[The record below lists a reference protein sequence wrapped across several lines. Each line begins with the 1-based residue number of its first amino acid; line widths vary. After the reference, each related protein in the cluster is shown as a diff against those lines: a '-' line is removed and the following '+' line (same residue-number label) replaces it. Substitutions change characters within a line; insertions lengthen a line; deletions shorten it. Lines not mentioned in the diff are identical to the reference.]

1 MGAPDVGF
9 GLLGPVQVTV
19 GGRQVDVGAARA
31 RCLLAVLLWEPGR
44 VVAVDR
50 LIECVWG
57 DAALP
62 EKPRRA
68 AQTYVSLLRRALAGI
83 DGVAIVRSA
92 GGYLITV
99 GEPRVDEHCVDEHR
113 VDVHRFRALLA
124 RARTAERDER
134 AGALFEQ
141 ALGLWRGEAFGTL
154 DTPWINDKRAWL
166 NQERQAAERDLTD
179 CQLRQGRHA
188 TILAGLAMAAVE
200 QPLDERLAGQ
210 LMLALFRAGRQA
222 DALAH
227 YQRVSRQ
234 LAEELGADPGAA
246 LRHLHQRILTH
257 DPTLAAPAPRP
268 VADPAPDPA
277 PHPAAVLVHPRTVPR
292 QLPAPPRL
300 FTGRADETA
309 RLDTILAESAG
320 SSGSSGLAGSADLA
334 EPARAL
340 AIVAISG
347 TGGVGKT
354 WLAVHWAQE
363 HIDRFP
369 DGQLFVNLHG
379 FDRTGEPLSSA
390 TALRGFL
397 EALGVDPSM
406 MPVGLDAQVGLYR
419 SLLAEKRMLVVLDNA
434 RDGDQVVPLLPGCP
448 SCTVVVTSRHRLADL
463 VASHGACPLELDVL
477 AEPEA
482 RQVLV
487 RYLGR
492 ERVDAEP
499 EAVADVQAC
508 CAGLPLALGIVA
520 ARALV
525 RPQPSLT
532 ELAAELRDAAARLEA
547 LDTGSMTV
555 NLRATLSCSYDAL
568 SSDAAGGLG
577 LLALAPGADISSSAA
592 AALLGLPGARL
603 RRVLSDLEQASLLQQ
618 HTAGRYRMHDLV
630 RLYAAERAETDHPT
644 DERDAALRRLLDFYT
659 EVACAADYLLDPARR
674 PLRLDSSAIGVWEP
688 GQPELPKTAALPE
701 LPDSSAALS
710 WFQVE
715 HANLLAAQRTA
726 VAHAWHATV
735 WQLAWA
741 LCTFQNRRGL
751 PADALV
757 QWQAAAEAA
766 VHLPGYIARTFALR
780 FLGYTHAELG
790 EYPTAVGHLHEA
802 LALAEDHRDR
812 TEQARCYLMLGRVWQ
827 LSGDYEQ
834 ALSHSLRAADLHH
847 GFGQPA
853 WEAEALNSVGWC
865 AAHLGDYDTA
875 RARCQ
880 AALALQR
887 DHHDPDGEAA
897 TLDSLG
903 FIERR
908 CGNQQRA
915 IELYQQALALRR
927 GLDDTY
933 ACAGVL
939 GSLGELHATLGQHHQ
954 ARRAWEEALELYRAY
969 QRDRDVERVRRQLAA
984 LGS

>member
-1 MGAPDVGF
+1 MGAPEVGF

-19 GGRQVDVGAARA
+19 GERQVDVGAARA
-31 RCLLAVLLWEPGR
+31 RCLLAVLLWDAGR
-44 VVAVDR
+44 VVPVDR
-50 LIECVWG
+50 LVECVWG
-57 DAALP
+57 DASLP

-68 AQTYVSLLRRALAGI
+68 VQTYVSLLRRALAGVGGA
-83 DGVAIVRSA
+83 DIVRSA
-92 GGYLITV
+92 GGYLIA
-99 GEPRVDEHCVDEHR
+99 VDDQCI
-113 VDVHRFRALLA
+113 DVRRFRVLVAQA
-124 RARTAERDER
+124 RVAERDER
-134 AGALFEQ
+134 VGELFEQ

-154 DTPWINDKRAWL
+154 DTPWANDKRAWL
-166 NQERQAAERDLTD
+166 DQERQSVERDLTD
-179 CQLRQGRHA
+179 CQLRQGLHA
-188 TILAGLAMAAVE
+188 TILAGLVTAAAE

-227 YQRVSRQ
+227 YHRLSRQ

-257 DPTLAAPAPRP
+257 DPTLAAPTPRP
-268 VADPAPDPA
+268 VAEVAPAPVSDPAT
-277 PHPAAVLVHPRTVPR
+277 VLAHSRTVPR

-300 FTGRADETA
+300 FTGRGDETA
-309 RLDTILAESAG
+309 RLDTILAEAG
-320 SSGSSGLAGSADLA
+320 
-334 EPARAL
+334 EPVRAL
-340 AIVAISG
+340 AIAAISG

-354 WLAVHWAQE
+354 WLAVHWAHE

-369 DGQLFVNLHG
+369 DGQLFVNMHG
-379 FDRTGEPLSSA
+379 FDRTDPLSPA
-390 TALRGFL
+390 MALRGFL
-397 EALGVDPSM
+397 EALGVDPSV
-406 MPVGLDAQVGLYR
+406 MPAGLDAQAGLYR
-419 SLLAEKRMLVVLDNA
+419 SLLAEKRMLVVLDNV

-463 VASHGACPLELDVL
+463 VASHGARPLELDVL
-477 AEPEA
+477 AESEA

-487 RYLGR
+487 QYLGR
-492 ERVDAEP
+492 DRVEAEP
-499 EAVADVQAC
+499 GAVAEVLAC

-547 LDTGSMTV
+547 LDAGSMTV

-568 SSDAAGGLG
+568 SSDASAGLG

-592 AALLGLPGARL
+592 AALLGFSGARL

-630 RLYAAERAETDHPT
+630 RLYAVERAETDHPM

-659 EVACAADYLLDPARR
+659 DAACAADYLLDPVRR
-674 PLRLDSSAIGVWEP
+674 PLRLDSSSLGVERP
-688 GQPELPKTAALPE
+688 DLPELPK
-701 LPDSSAALS
+701 LPDSSAALG
-710 WFQVE
+710 WFQDE
-715 HANLLAAQRTA
+715 HANILAAQRTA
-726 VAHAWHATV
+726 VAHSWHATV

-751 PADALV
+751 PEDALA

-780 FLGYTHAELG
+780 FLGYTHAELS
-790 EYPTAVGHLHEA
+790 EYPTAVGHLREA
-802 LALAEDHRDR
+802 LVLAEDHRDR
-812 TEQARCYLMLGRVWQ
+812 TEQARCHLVLGRVWE
-827 LSGDYEQ
+827 LSGDYER

-847 GFGQPA
+847 GVGEPA

-880 AALALQR
+880 AALVLQR

-903 FIERR
+903 FIERH
-908 CGNQQRA
+908 CGNQQQA

-927 GLDDTY
+927 RLDNTY
-933 ACAGVL
+933 ASASVL
-939 GSLGELHATLGQHHQ
+939 SNLGELHATLGQHHE
-954 ARRAWEEALELYRAY
+954 ARTAWQEALALYQAH
-969 QRDRDVERVRRQLAA
+969 QRDNDVERILRHLAS
-984 LGS
+984 LSP